1 MAPFKLLMH
10 DLHSYSW
17 VQLRKTSKLC
27 LTLHLCTIIKLNMN
41 RIIAIQ
47 MYNCMRVRRGVVN
60 VAKVTTS
67 KIH

>member
-17 VQLRKTSKLC
+17 VQLCKISKLC
-27 LTLHLCTIIKLNMN
+27 LTLHLCPNIKLNMN

-47 MYNCMRVRRGVVN
+47 MYDSMRVRTGVMY
-60 VAKVTTS
+60 VAKVTAS
-67 KIH
+67 KTH